1 MFNFSKKNT
10 TIVTKPTV
18 ALEVSTM
25 EAQAEKNIA
34 TNNAIYRLSIQI
46 KKHFNS
52 LLKQEGTMTYGLKE
66 LNSGNLD
73 TVTGI
78 ETISTNITNLST
90 QNENLATEIE
100 QMANQLKVTN
110 HHIADSTSTFTNTT
124 QSINDLTTTLKNF
137 SETMGALRLEFNQ
150 IASKVTTINEIAE
163 NTSLLALNASIEA
176 SKAGEA
182 GRGFAVVAK
191 ETTSL
196 SEDTKFFSK
205 EILNSMDNL
214 NNLVMILENQV
225 SQSTSTIDQTT
236 SMVEKSKNDLSEIS
250 TAEKVVATKMEEVL
264 LIQSA
269 NSMTLDEINNH
280 IDRLVKRSKDEHN
293 NLQTLINN
301 IDNKANNYQHVSNN
315 LEQLSRITKN
325 ENV

>member
-1 MFNFSKKNT
+1 MFNIIKKNT
-10 TIVTKPTV
+10 SIVTQPTID
-18 ALEVSTM
+18 LEASTV
-25 EAQAEKNIA
+25 ENQAKINKA
-34 TNNAIYRLSIQI
+34 THSAVYRLSMQV

-66 LNSGNLD
+66 LNTGNLD

-78 ETISTNITNLST
+78 ENISTNITDLST
-90 QNENLATEIE
+90 QNENLAIEIE
-100 QMANQLKVTN
+100 QMAKQLQVTN
-110 HHIADSTSTFTNTT
+110 HHIVDSTSTFANTT
-124 QSINDLTTTLKNF
+124 QSINELTTTLKNF
-137 SETMGALRLEFNQ
+137 SDTMSALRLEFNQ
-150 IASKVTTINEIAE
+150 IANKVTTINEIAE

-214 NNLVMILENQV
+214 NNLVMVLENQV
-225 SQSTSTIDQTT
+225 AQSTSTIDQTT

-250 TAEKVVATKMEEVL
+250 TAETVVGTKMKEVL
-264 LIQSA
+264 TIQSV
-269 NSMTLDEINNH
+269 NSSTLDEISNH
-280 IDRLVKRSKDEHN
+280 IDRLVKRSKDEHAS
-293 NLQTLINN
+293 LQRLINT
-301 IDNKANNYQHVSNN
+301 IDNKASNYQAISNN
-315 LEQLSRITKN
+315 LEQLSRITHH
-325 ENV
+325 

>member
-1 MFNFSKKNT
+1 MFNIIKKNT
-10 TIVTKPTV
+10 PIVTQPTID
-18 ALEVSTM
+18 LEASTV
-25 EAQAEKNIA
+25 ENQAKINKA
-34 TNNAIYRLSIQI
+34 THSAVYRLSMQV

-163 NTSLLALNASIEA
+163 NTSLLALMPQL
-176 SKAGEA
+176 KLVKLVKQVG
-182 GRGFAVVAK
+182 GLLLWLKKLLVYLK
-191 ETTSL
+191 
-196 SEDTKFFSK
+196 
-205 EILNSMDNL
+205 ILNFF
-214 NNLVMILENQV
+214 Q
-225 SQSTSTIDQTT
+225 
-236 SMVEKSKNDLSEIS
+236 KKF
-250 TAEKVVATKMEEVL
+250 
-264 LIQSA
+264 
-269 NSMTLDEINNH
+269 
-280 IDRLVKRSKDEHN
+280 
-293 NLQTLINN
+293 
-301 IDNKANNYQHVSNN
+301 
-315 LEQLSRITKN
+315 
-325 ENV
+325 